1 MINLSRLTLWLA
13 ICVALLPGAPKHL
26 KGKHM
31 EGQEITRKGQ
41 LGGFEGDSS
50 KFSGVVHVQM
60 LFKSEKWRHFGGGLV
75 SFEPKARSAW
85 HTHPAGQTLIVTKG
99 VIYTGTQDGKVSV
112 AHEGDVISCP
122 PGVKHW
128 HGAGLDSGGSHIALT
143 GVKDGVNV
151 IWGEKVSDA
160 EYMRAMASIHNKASH
175 APHLTKTAQHNFDTL
190 FKDASLP
197 LSQSDPDFVS
207 AYLNFSLGEAL
218 TQSGLSTQEY
228 MQLVLASLVATPA
241 LGEYK
246 NMLGIALKNHVNP
259 VAIKEILYQ
268 AVPYVGFGRVYDFLE
283 ATNVILSAHGFKLP
297 LEAQK
302 SVARNQRQEK
312 GLAIQ
317 RKFFGEMIDK
327 YNAAAPKDEQHIRRF
342 LSENCFGDYYT
353 REGLALPFRELLTFV
368 YLTSLGGADAQLKAH
383 VSGNI
388 AAGNDRK
395 KLIGVITALI
405 PYIGYPKGL
414 NALNAI
420 DSIAPAK

>member
-1 MINLSRLTLWLA
+1 
-13 ICVALLPGAPKHL
+13 
-26 KGKHM
+26 
-31 EGQEITRKGQ
+31 
-41 LGGFEGDSS
+41 
-50 KFSGVVHVQM
+50 
-60 LFKSEKWRHFGGGLV
+60 
-75 SFEPKARSAW
+75 
-85 HTHPAGQTLIVTKG
+85 
-99 VIYTGTQDGKVSV
+99 
-112 AHEGDVISCP
+112 
-122 PGVKHW
+122 
-128 HGAGLDSGGSHIALT
+128 
-143 GVKDGVNV
+143 
-151 IWGEKVSDA
+151 
-160 EYMRAMASIHNKASH
+160 MRAMASVHNKNH
-175 APHLTKTAQHNFDTL
+175 TPHLTKTAQHNFDTL

-218 TQSGLSTQEY
+218 AQSGLSTQEY
-228 MQLVLASLVATPA
+228 MQLVLASLVAIPA

-283 ATNVILSAHGFKLP
+283 ATNVILNAHGFKLP
-297 LEAQK
+297 LETQK
-302 SVARNQRQEK
+302 SVSRDQRQEK

-317 RKFFGEMIDK
+317 RKFFGDMIDK
-327 YNAAAPKDEQHIRRF
+327 MQHHAPKDEQHIRQF

-353 REGLALPFRELLTFV
+353 REGLTLPFRELLTFV

-383 VSGNI
+383 VGGNI

-405 PYIGYPKGL
+405 PYIGYPKSL